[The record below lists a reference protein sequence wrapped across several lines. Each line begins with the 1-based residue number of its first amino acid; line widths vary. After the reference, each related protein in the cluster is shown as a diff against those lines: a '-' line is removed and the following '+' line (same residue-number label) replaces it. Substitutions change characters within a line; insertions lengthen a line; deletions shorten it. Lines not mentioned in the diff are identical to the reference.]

1 MNINTVYETGINSNN
16 NNNNNLL
23 DVWVCNCWC
32 VYECVRNVVSEKTQR
47 WHGVQTKQWRTLSSR
62 NIIVYV
68 CFKVTCVKM
77 SYGQRIR
84 IKKMLLRNNIQIFF
98 TNSIHNVCA
107 KVSAVDYIDIIFV
120 YKIKNCRSHGF
131 SLYTYSAKAMSMTF
145 IYIKMNACDN
155 LFNV

>member
-1 MNINTVYETGINSNN
+1 MCKECGIRENSEMTWRSNQTMTYTEFSQYN
-16 NNNNNLL
+16 CLRLLQGNLR
-23 DVWVCNCWC
+23 
-32 VYECVRNVVSEKTQR
+32 ENVV
-47 WHGVQTKQWRTLSSR
+47 RTE
-62 NIIVYV
+62 N
-68 CFKVTCVKM
+68 
-77 SYGQRIR
+77 QD
-84 IKKMLLRNNIQIFF
+84 KKMLLRNNIQIFF